1 MNMMINQPMAPT
13 MQTVNPMFTSYANFN
28 MMMNPSLPY
37 IIPNFHPIIIPNSTM
52 MINQPMTAY
61 TRHNEINTP
70 SSLNTDFT
78 MKKEG

>member
-52 MINQPMTAY
+52 MINQPMTNIMP
-61 TRHNEINTP
+61 TRDI
-70 SSLNTDFT
+70 
-78 MKKEG
+78 MKSTRRLL